1 MTNYTIPKPNAPF
14 SDGGTPPRREWYNF
28 LRGLYD
34 LYESSDATVQAQITA
49 LCYKLGSPD
58 GTIANI
64 PDNVG
69 GVQSVTGYSSIL
81 ANGTTDVTLR
91 LAGDILNAQPL
102 TFYGALVENG
112 KGWQPFSTNFQ
123 ITTTS
128 FVDYLD
134 LVDLVDSG
142 TGTFK
147 LLVRDT
153 KGRLSG
159 TKDGAASDVPVTN
172 TGWTIL
178 TGSNVQTALDSA
190 DANFTHVVS
199 TGVHYGM
206 QITINGTNP
215 SAVDISAGNG
225 DILNNTVPSAPT
237 YTTVNFAGQ
246 TGIAVINTTA
256 PITYWSIDS
265 AGVVHQSIVAPTPD
279 EYRTSIQLG
288 STMYNGG
295 VITQVA
301 HNIPSAQQA
310 IAQIGDLYEA
320 LGFVNYGLY
329 PYANGANLNFNV
341 TAGRIASYGANFF
354 VDPLDPNFVSYA
366 AKIPVTFRYGT
377 QSTQSATDVTTVDVA
392 NYDVGGVVTPIPG
405 SSSRATIQTV
415 WQLTSGSIRVQY
427 GEQYYNNINEA
438 LANIATRAFIPN
450 PTYAA
455 EGGIIG
461 AIVVEKSATDL
472 SNTAQAI
479 FVKANKFGE
488 FASGSGSST
497 SVISFNGRS
506 GIVLPVSGDYTTDL
520 VTEATNLY
528 FTQSRVLATPLTGLS
543 TATATPITATDTVLS
558 AAGKLQA
565 QVTARLVAANNLSD
579 LTSAPTARTNLG
591 LGTAATYTVG
601 NNAPGFIP
609 VLDGVS
615 GQTTLSLYGSTSRA
629 NILLSTAQAD
639 GPGVPSG
646 TLTFLGGPSASIA
659 ETRICLFSVS
669 SDGTTAT
676 NRGGKFAVALKLD
689 GASTILSR
697 MSINNTGIVEPGV
710 DNTQSMGSAALRW
723 SVIYAGTGTI
733 NTSDAR
739 EKTAV
744 SSLTDAEIAA
754 SCDMAKAIGTYQ
766 WLSSVAEKGSS
777 ARLHIGMTV
786 QQAISIMQ
794 SHGLDPFRYG
804 FICYD
809 NWEETPEVID
819 KETGDVTQPYRA
831 AGDRYSFRTDEL
843 NLFLARGFDARLT
856 ALEAK

>member
-1 MTNYTIPKPNAPF
+1 MADNYTIPKANAPF
-14 SDGGTPPRREWYNF
+14 LDGSPPPRREWYNF

-34 LYESSDATVQAQITA
+34 LYESSDVNVQAQITQ

-64 PDNVG
+64 PGRGNI
-69 GVQSVTGYSSIL
+69 VQVQGLDSINAMGLEYVQL
-81 ANGTTDVTLR
+81 ALVN
-91 LAGDILNAQPL
+91 DIATAPALS
-102 TFYGALVENG
+102 FYGAITAG
-112 KGWQPFSTNFQ
+112 SKGWQHYSSNFQ
-123 ITTTS
+123 KTTTLGI
-128 FVDYLD
+128 DYLD

-142 TGTFK
+142 TGAFK
-147 LLVRDT
+147 LLARDT

-159 TKDGAASDVPVTN
+159 TKDGTASDVPVTN

-178 TGSNVQTALDSA
+178 TGSNIQTALDSA

-225 DILNNTVPSAPT
+225 DILNNTIPSAPT
-237 YTTVNFAGQ
+237 YTTINFAGQ

-377 QSTQSATDVTTVDVA
+377 QSTQSSTNVTTVDVA

-405 SSSRATIQTV
+405 SASRATIQTV
-415 WQLTSGSIRVQY
+415 WQLSSGAIRVQY

-438 LANIATRAFIPN
+438 LANIATRSFIPN

-472 SNTAQAI
+472 SNTGQAI

-488 FASGSGSST
+488 FVSGSGSST

-506 GIVLPVSGDYTTDL
+506 GVVLPVSGDYTTDL

-528 FTQSRVLATPLTGLS
+528 FTQPRVLATPLTGLS
-543 TATATPITATDTVLS
+543 TATSTPITASDTVLS

-565 QVTARLVAANNLSD
+565 QITGLSGAPGYIDGLVMQWVSGTALTVSSGTAYIEGLGYAYQAASPIAKTSLSLSASTWYHVYLYDNAGTPDVEIVTTAPAPPYNGTARSKTGDSSKRYVGSLKTDSIGNIYSFQHDATAGLILYQTNIGPTPFVVVNGSAISATSVSCAGLVPATSTIAKMFMANNDTLKSVYIGNSNYPPTTTTFISYVSTSGVYPID
-579 LTSAPTARTNLG
+579 LQLNSSQEFQYLFNGTPTANF
-591 LGTAATYTVG
+591 VG
-601 NNAPGFIP
+601 RVAGY
-609 VLDGVS
+609 
-615 GQTTLSLYGSTSRA
+615 LYER
-629 NILLSTAQAD
+629 
-639 GPGVPSG
+639 
-646 TLTFLGGPSASIA
+646 
-659 ETRICLFSVS
+659 
-669 SDGTTAT
+669 
-676 NRGGKFAVALKLD
+676 
-689 GASTILSR
+689 
-697 MSINNTGIVEPGV
+697 
-710 DNTQSMGSAALRW
+710 
-723 SVIYAGTGTI
+723 
-733 NTSDAR
+733 
-739 EKTAV
+739 
-744 SSLTDAEIAA
+744 
-754 SCDMAKAIGTYQ
+754 
-766 WLSSVAEKGSS
+766 
-777 ARLHIGMTV
+777 
-786 QQAISIMQ
+786 
-794 SHGLDPFRYG
+794 
-804 FICYD
+804 
-809 NWEETPEVID
+809 
-819 KETGDVTQPYRA
+819 
-831 AGDRYSFRTDEL
+831 
-843 NLFLARGFDARLT
+843 
-856 ALEAK
+856 